1 MPVAITEYLNPRIAK
16 RVAIGLLL
24 FITLVMIV
32 QLYQRGN
39 ANAWYYQVEYALND
53 WSAAGA
59 IPNEQAYQDTV
70 AVIDKVV
77 ALDPS
82 HPHYAHMKGRVLH
95 WGVNGGFERLA
106 QLAEVKVWYL
116 KATEL
121 RPTWPDPWADLA
133 ILNHYIDGN
142 TPETQ
147 FYLAQ
152 AQAAGPY
159 IAIVLNAERA
169 LKE

>member
-16 RVAIGLLL
+16 PVAIVLLL
-24 FITLVMIV
+24 IITVVMMV

-59 IPNEQAYQDTV
+59 IPNEQAYRDTV
-70 AVIDKVV
+70 AVIDKIV
-77 ALDPS
+77 ALDPN

-95 WGVNGGFERLA
+95 WGVNEGFESLA
-106 QLAEVKVWYL
+106 KLADVKEWYV

-133 ILNHYIDGN
+133 ILNHYIEGN

-147 FYLAQ
+147 FNLAQ

-159 IAIVLNAERA
+159 IALVMDAERA